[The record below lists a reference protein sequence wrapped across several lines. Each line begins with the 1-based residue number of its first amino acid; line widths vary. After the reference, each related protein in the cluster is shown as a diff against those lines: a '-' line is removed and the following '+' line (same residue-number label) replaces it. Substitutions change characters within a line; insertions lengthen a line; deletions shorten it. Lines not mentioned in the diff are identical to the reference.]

1 MVFSWLKPKLAQHFA
16 PEGTIIYAVGDVH
29 GRDDLLK
36 QLIEKIGED
45 IRETAEDRKA
55 IFVFLGDYVD
65 RGMGSKSV
73 IDLLIKWEKET
84 TKAKSK
90 VEFHL
95 LRGNHE
101 EALLQFL
108 DDPLF
113 GQKWVTYGGAETL
126 MSYGVQPPRLHIDED
141 AWIKASAQLGSAMSQ
156 DHLDFLRGLAASLVL
171 GDYVF
176 VHAGLKP
183 GKKLEQQQEQD
194 MLWIR
199 NEFIEDNRKFEKMV
213 VHGHT
218 PEREPFIDHR
228 RIGLDTG
235 AYITGVLTAA
245 RLFDDQVSF
254 LQTGDVDHG
263 DGVAPPA

>member
-1 MVFSWLKPKLAQHFA
+1 MVFSWFKSKPAKHFV
-16 PEGTIIYAVGDVH
+16 PEGTIVYAIGDVH

-36 QLIEKIGED
+36 ELIEKIGED
-45 IRETAEDRKA
+45 IRDTGMDRKV

-73 IDLLIKWEKET
+73 IDLLLKWEEQAK
-84 TKAKSK
+84 KAKSK
-90 VEFHL
+90 VKFHL

-113 GQKWVTYGGAETL
+113 GEKWVTYGGAETL
-126 MSYGVQPPRLHIDED
+126 MSYGVQPPRLRTDEA
-141 AWIKASAQLGSAMSQ
+141 AWIKASKQLGLAMSQ
-156 DHLDFLRGLAASLVL
+156 DHLHFLQGLEPCLVL
-171 GDYVF
+171 GDYIF

-183 GKKLEQQQEQD
+183 GKKLEMQQEQD

-199 NEFIEDNRKFEKMV
+199 NEFIEDHRKFEKMV

-218 PEREPFIDHR
+218 PEREPFYDHR

-245 RLFDDQVSF
+245 RLVDDQVSF
-254 LQTGDVDHG
+254 LQTGDVEPAH
-263 DGVAPPA
+263 GVAPPA